1 MTPERWRQIE
11 ELYDSVR
18 ERALADRAALLAEAD
33 PGLRREVE
41 AMLVLHRAVP
51 FIGQG
56 KQRTI
61 VAGVP
66 EAQ

>member
-11 ELYDSVR
+11 ELYDLVR

-41 AMLVLHRAVP
+41 AMLVLHRVVS
-51 FIGQG
+51 
-56 KQRTI
+56 R
-61 VAGVP
+61 
-66 EAQ
+66 